1 MFNRR
6 CFESI
11 LAREFQRSERHG
23 REFTLALVDVDD
35 FKQFNDRYGHQAGDE
50 ALASLGS
57 SIRRA
62 IRSTDLAA
70 RYGGD
75 EMAVILPETKLEKA
89 YNLFVRRFKT
99 EIESGFGDLFSGRSA
114 LSVTIG
120 IASYPQDG
128 MTSRELVLAAD
139 RALLDAK
146 KHKHERLIGCAHPVK
161 GAA

>member
-1 MFNRR
+1 M
-6 CFESI
+6 
-11 LAREFQRSERHG
+11 
-23 REFTLALVDVDD
+23 
-35 FKQFNDRYGHQAGDE
+35 
-50 ALASLGS
+50 LGA

-89 YNLFVRRFKT
+89 YSLFENRFRK
-99 EIESGFGDLFSGRSA
+99 EIECGFRDLFQVRQA

-120 IASYPQDG
+120 IASYPHDG
-128 MTSRELVLAAD
+128 MTARDLVLAAD

-146 KHKHERLIGCAHPVK
+146 KHKHQRRIGCARPVL
-161 GAA
+161 GVA